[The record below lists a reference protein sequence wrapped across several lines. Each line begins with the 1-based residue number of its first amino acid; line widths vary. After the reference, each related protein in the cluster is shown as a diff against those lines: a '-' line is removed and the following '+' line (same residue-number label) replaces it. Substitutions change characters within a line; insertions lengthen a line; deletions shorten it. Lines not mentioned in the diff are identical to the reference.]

1 MSPTK
6 SVTKPLIAL
15 AALLSLSTP
24 ALADP
29 TVGLGLSFSFGGGKP
44 QTGVG
49 LRVFSD
55 DAQGSFVA
63 SVGVDYMFGSQSFR
77 GTVGGAYLGSDT
89 YLVLDMGLDFN
100 GGGVGFG
107 LSGGAAK
114 TIAPTGCPAGTTPAP
129 DGGCTGA

>member
-55 DAQGSFVA
+55 NERDSFVG
-63 SVGVDYMFGSQSFR
+63 SVGVDYMFGI
-77 GTVGGAYLGSDT
+77 
-89 YLVLDMGLDFN
+89 
-100 GGGVGFG
+100 VGFPVQPIAR
-107 LSGGAAK
+107 GAEGRHQ
-114 TIAPTGCPAGTTPAP
+114 ILWLPQ
-129 DGGCTGA
+129 

>member
-1 MSPTK
+1 M
-6 SVTKPLIAL
+6 TKPLIAL
-15 AALLSLSTP
+15 AAVLFLSTP

-55 DAQGSFVA
+55 DERDSFVG

-77 GTVGGAYLGSDT
+77 GTVGGAYLGNNT
-89 YLVLDMGLDFN
+89 YLGLDMGLDFN

-107 LSGGAAK
+107 FGAGGV
-114 TIAPTGCPAGTTPAP
+114 GTTKLTAP
-129 DGGCTGA
+129 DDGLGPDA